1 MKKLISISILFC
13 LISCYNQEKPV
24 DKSKLMGNDYRLFQS
39 TPAWTL
45 AKAVEAGDIKK
56 IKEEVLQ
63 KKVWVDYQESRFG
76 QTLLMLAIFNN
87 EYDTAK
93 TLLELGANP
102 NLHTTFKGKTS
113 VIVAADNDD
122 PKYLK
127 LVLAYKGDPN
137 SIENV
142 FSGPKKRINSERNSA
157 LTTAIVPS
165 VMGKKNLEKVK
176 LLVEAGADINY
187 TKKGIIQTALAEAL
201 IQEQMDI
208 ALYLIEKGADYKK
221 PITLFVG
228 GGREDVTVLY
238 LLRSS
243 IIDLD
248 SEQYKKKMELVAFL
262 KSKGLDYEK
271 EPIDEADIE
280 RMKNMYPDNWQEYM
294 KRY

>member
-13 LISCYNQEKPV
+13 FTSCYNQEKPV
-24 DKSKLMGNDYRLFQS
+24 AKSKLMGNDYRLFQS
-39 TPAWTL
+39 TPAWAL
-45 AKAVEAGDIKK
+45 AKAVEAGDVKK

-63 KKVWVDYQESRFG
+63 KKVSVDYQESRFG
-76 QTLLMLAIFNN
+76 QTLLMLAIFNSD
-87 EYDTAK
+87 YDSTK

-102 NLHTTFKGKTS
+102 NLHATFKGKTS

-137 SIENV
+137 SIENI
-142 FSGPKKRINSERNSA
+142 FSGPKKRINPERNSA

-187 TKKGIIQTALAEAL
+187 AKKGIIQTPLAEAL

-208 ALYLIEKGADYKK
+208 TLYLIEKGADYKK

-228 GGREDVTVLY
+228 GGREDVSVLY

-248 SEQYKKKMELVAFL
+248 SDQYKKKMELVAFL
-262 KSKGLDYEK
+262 KSKGLDYNK
-271 EPIDEADIE
+271 EPIDDADIE
-280 RMKNMYPDNWQEYM
+280 RMKNMYPDNWQEYV

>member
-1 MKKLISISILFC
+1 MKKLIFISLLFC
-13 LISCYNQEKPV
+13 LTSCYNQETLA
-24 DKSKLMGNDYRLFQS
+24 DKSKMMGNDYRLYQS
-39 TPAWTL
+39 TPAWAL
-45 AKAVEAGDIKK
+45 AKAVEVGDIEK

-63 KKVWVDYQESRFG
+63 KKVSVDHQESRFG
-76 QTLLMLAIFNN
+76 KTLLMLAIFNS
-87 EYDTAK
+87 EYDSVK
-93 TLLELGANP
+93 SLLELGANP
-102 NLHTTFKGKTS
+102 NQHDTFKGETP
-113 VIVAADNDD
+113 VIVAAGNAD

-142 FSGPKKRINSERNSA
+142 FSGPKKRINSGRNSA
-157 LTTAIVPS
+157 LTKAVLPS
-165 VMGKKNLEKVK
+165 VMGKKNLENVK

-208 ALYLIEKGADYKK
+208 ALYLVEEGADYKK

-248 SEQYKKKMELVAFL
+248 SEQYKKKMELVVFL
-262 KSKGLDYEK
+262 KSKGLDYDK
-271 EPIDEADIE
+271 EPIDDADIE
-280 RMKNMYPDNWQEYM
+280 QMKNMYPDNWQEYV

>member
-1 MKKLISISILFC
+1 
-13 LISCYNQEKPV
+13 
-24 DKSKLMGNDYRLFQS
+24 
-39 TPAWTL
+39 
-45 AKAVEAGDIKK
+45 
-56 IKEEVLQ
+56 
-63 KKVWVDYQESRFG
+63 
-76 QTLLMLAIFNN
+76 
-87 EYDTAK
+87 
-93 TLLELGANP
+93 LGANP
-102 NLHTTFKGKTS
+102 NLHTTFKGKTAI
-113 VIVAADNDD
+113 IVAADNDD

-127 LVLAYKGDPN
+127 LLLDFKGDPN

-142 FSGPKKRINSERNSA
+142 FSGPKKKINSERNSA

-165 VMGKKNLEKVK
+165 IMGKKNLEKVK

-221 PITLFVG
+221 PISLFVRG
-228 GGREDVTVLY
+228 GVEDVTVLY

-271 EPIDEADIE
+271 EPIPEGTIE
-280 RMKNMYPDNWQEYM
+280 YIKNMFPDNWIEYV

>member
-13 LISCYNQEKPV
+13 LTSCYNQEKSV
-24 DKSKLMGNDYRLFQS
+24 DKSELIDNDYRLFQN

-45 AKAVEAGDIKK
+45 AKAVEAGDVKK
-56 IKEEVLQ
+56 IKEEILQ
-63 KKVWVDYQESRFG
+63 KKVSVDYQESRFG

-87 EYDTAK
+87 EYDSAK
-93 TLLELGANP
+93 ILLELGANP
-102 NLHTTFKGKTS
+102 NLHATFKGKTS

-127 LVLAYKGDPN
+127 LLLNYRGDPN

-142 FSGPKKRINSERNSA
+142 FSGPKKRIASERNSA

-165 VMGKKNLEKVK
+165 IMGKKNLEKVK

-228 GGREDVTVLY
+228 GGSENVTVLY

-248 SEQYKKKMELVAFL
+248 SEQHKKKMELVAFL
-262 KSKGLDYEK
+262 NSKGLNYYK
-271 EPIDEADIE
+271 EPIPEGTIE
-280 RMKNMYPDNWQEYM
+280 QMKNMYPDNWKEYL

>member
-1 MKKLISISILFC
+1 MKKLISISFLVC
-13 LISCYNQEKPV
+13 LTSCFNQETLV
-24 DKSKLMGNDYRLFQS
+24 DKSELMGNDYRLFQN
-39 TPAWTL
+39 TPAWSL

-63 KKVWVDYQESRFG
+63 KKVSVDYQESRFG

-87 EYDTAK
+87 EYDSVK
-93 TLLELGANP
+93 ILLELGANP
-102 NLHTTFKGKTS
+102 NLHDTFKGETPI
-113 VIVAADNDD
+113 IVAADNDD

-127 LVLAYKGDPN
+127 LLLDYKGNPN

-142 FSGPKKRINSERNSA
+142 FSGPKKRIASERNSA

-165 VMGKKNLEKVK
+165 IMGKKNLEKVK

-201 IQEQMDI
+201 IQEQIDI

-221 PITLFVG
+221 SITLFVG
-228 GGREDVTVLY
+228 GGSENVTVLY

-262 KSKGLDYEK
+262 KSKGLDYDK
-271 EPIDEADIE
+271 EPIDDADIE
-280 RMKNMYPDNWQEYM
+280 RMKNMYPDNWQEYV

>member
-13 LISCYNQEKPV
+13 LTSCYNQEKPV
-24 DKSKLMGNDYRLFQS
+24 DKSELMGNDYRLFQS
-39 TPAWTL
+39 TPAWAL
-45 AKAVEAGDIKK
+45 AKAVKAGDVKK

-63 KKVWVDYQESRFG
+63 KKVSVDYQESRFG

-87 EYDTAK
+87 EYDSAK

-102 NLHTTFKGKTS
+102 NLHTTFKGKTAI
-113 VIVAADNDD
+113 IVAADNDD

-127 LVLAYKGDPN
+127 LLLDFKGDPN

-142 FSGPKKRINSERNSA
+142 FSGPKKKINSERNSA

-165 VMGKKNLEKVK
+165 IMGKKNLEKVK

-221 PITLFVG
+221 PISLFVRG
-228 GGREDVTVLY
+228 GVEDVTVLY

-271 EPIDEADIE
+271 EPIPEGTIE
-280 RMKNMYPDNWQEYM
+280 YIKNMFPDNWIEYV

>member
-13 LISCYNQEKPV
+13 LTSCYNQEKPV

-45 AKAVEAGDIKK
+45 AKAVEAGDVKK

-63 KKVWVDYQESRFG
+63 KKVSIDYQESRFG
-76 QTLLMLAIFNN
+76 QTLLMLAIFNS
-87 EYDTAK
+87 EYDSAK

-102 NLHTTFKGKTS
+102 NLHATFKGKTS
-113 VIVAADNDD
+113 VIVAAGNAD

-127 LVLAYKGDPN
+127 LLLDYKGDPN

-157 LTTAIVPS
+157 LTACISAID
-165 VMGKKNLEKVK
+165 GKNELEKVK

-187 TKKGIIQTALAEAL
+187 TKKGIIQTVFAEAL
-201 IQEQMDI
+201 MLGKMDV
-208 ALYLIEKGADYKK
+208 AMYLIEKGADYTKQ
-221 PITLFVG
+221 ITPTVIEG
-228 GGREDVTVLY
+228 ADVTVLY

-262 KSKGLDYEK
+262 KSKGLDYDK
-271 EPIDEADIE
+271 EPIPEGTIE
-280 RMKNMYPDNWQEYM
+280 QMKNMHPDNWQDYV